1 MLDRTASPARAPET
15 SQGAAVEVVSP
26 VGASTTTGA
35 SATRGLVDP
44 FGRHITY
51 LRLSVTDR
59 CDLRCVYCM
68 AARPVFLPKAEVLS
82 LEELAQ
88 VARAFIARGVTKVRL
103 TGGEPLVRRDV
114 MSLIRELGRELGDGG
129 LKELTLTTNG
139 TQLRKHAEA
148 LVDAGVRRVNVSLDT
163 RDADTYRAL
172 TRGGDAAQA
181 IDGMAAARDAGLK
194 VKINAVALAGVNDH
208 EIPELVRWAHGEDMD
223 LTLIEVMPI
232 GDIGADRQSQHLSLA
247 TVRENLETQFTLK
260 DVSDNTGGPSRYV
273 RVAETGG
280 RLGFITPLS
289 HNFCASC
296 NRVRVTCTGKLYMCL
311 GRNGL
316 VDLRAPLRDAGP
328 AALDALLDEAI
339 GRKPEAHDFQIG
351 SGAAAEVVR
360 PMSETGG

>member
-1 MLDRTASPARAPET
+1 
-15 SQGAAVEVVSP
+15 
-26 VGASTTTGA
+26 
-35 SATRGLVDP
+35 
-44 FGRHITY
+44 
-51 LRLSVTDR
+51 
-59 CDLRCVYCM
+59 M

-82 LEELAQ
+82 LEELAH

-114 MSLIRELGRELGDGG
+114 MSLITELGRELGPDRENGG
-129 LKELTLTTNG
+129 LNELTLTTNG

-148 LVDAGVRRVNVSLDT
+148 LVEAGVRRVNVSLDT
-163 RDADTYRAL
+163 RDADTYRVL
-172 TRGGDAAQA
+172 TRGGDVAQA

-194 VKINAVALAGVNDH
+194 VKINAVALAGVNDD

-232 GDIGADRQSQHLSLA
+232 GDIGADRQAQHLSLA
-247 TVRENLETQFTLK
+247 TVRERLETQFTLT
-260 DVSDNTGGPSRYV
+260 DLSDNTGGPSRYV

-328 AALDALLDEAI
+328 AALDSLLDEAI

-351 SGAAAEVVR
+351 SGAAAEVDR

>member
-1 MLDRTASPARAPET
+1 
-15 SQGAAVEVVSP
+15 
-26 VGASTTTGA
+26 
-35 SATRGLVDP
+35 
-44 FGRHITY
+44 
-51 LRLSVTDR
+51 
-59 CDLRCVYCM
+59 
-68 AARPVFLPKAEVLS
+68 
-82 LEELAQ
+82 
-88 VARAFIARGVTKVRL
+88 
-103 TGGEPLVRRDV
+103 
-114 MSLIRELGRELGDGG
+114 
-129 LKELTLTTNG
+129 
-139 TQLRKHAEA
+139 
-148 LVDAGVRRVNVSLDT
+148 VNVSLDT
-163 RDADTYRAL
+163 RDADTYRVL
-172 TRGGDAAQA
+172 TRGGDVAQA

-194 VKINAVALAGVNDH
+194 VKINAVALAGVNDD

-232 GDIGADRQSQHLSLA
+232 GDIGADRQAQHLSLA
-247 TVRENLETQFTLK
+247 TVRERLETQFTLT
-260 DVSDNTGGPSRYV
+260 DLSDNTGGPSRYV

-328 AALDALLDEAI
+328 AALDSLLDEAI

-351 SGAAAEVVR
+351 SGAAAEVDR